1 MLVNRNLRLRLLVL
15 AALPSLPSCRGEQA
29 KEEKS
34 SPCAEAPGPPRASN
48 DPAPPIGE
56 VASRRPTRLEAKL
69 LPPKAVIGS
78 DPAPRAPALTFQA
91 REEPGRLLDWFRATA
106 NGSDFVL
113 ESEMQEGAEYVLSGR
128 ARESGE
134 VFTIRVAPGVNGGT
148 TGMVLVAPR

>member
-1 MLVNRNLRLRLLVL
+1 VL
-15 AALPSLPSCRGEQA
+15 ATLPTLAACGGEQV

-34 SPCAEAPGPPRASN
+34 SPRTVAPGTPPVPN
-48 DPAPPIGE
+48 DPARPTGE
-56 VASRRPTRLEAKL
+56 VASRRPSGLEEKL
-69 LPPKAVIGS
+69 LPPEAVIGS
-78 DPAPRAPALTFQA
+78 DPDPRAPTLVFQT

-113 ESEMQEGAEYVLSGR
+113 ESEMQEGSEYVFSGR